1 MSEMEQGVPK
11 EPEIQEFLKNVKQV
25 FMVMSG

>member
-1 MSEMEQGVPK
+1 MEQGVPK

-25 FMVMSG
+25 FMVMSGKG